1 MVMGQDKIMLIEDN
15 RDLINLLKL
24 ALQKKNYEVL
34 TAENGKDALE
44 LIEKVGMPDLI
55 LLDMKMPI
63 MDGWEF
69 AKKFG
74 DQYGRQ
80 APIVVMTA
88 AEDSKTRAMEIG
100 ADSYI
105 GKPFE
110 LENLFELIKSILS

>member
-1 MVMGQDKIMLIEDN
+1 MGQDKIMLIEDN